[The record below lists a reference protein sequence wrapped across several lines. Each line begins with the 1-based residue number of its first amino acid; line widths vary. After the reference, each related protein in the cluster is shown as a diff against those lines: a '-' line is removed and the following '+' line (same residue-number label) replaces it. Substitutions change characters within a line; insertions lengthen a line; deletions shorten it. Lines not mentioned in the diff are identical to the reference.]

1 MLFKQNVH
9 RTSLAL
15 VIIPEIRFTGMHR
28 PPQFSSVPAKVC
40 IQAPVPVPDSDISLL
55 SFLRKQESINPTL
68 PELKS
73 PKCDSQPCIAHHSS
87 VPYRRKSVSR
97 LLCLYLTRI
106 FPYCRSCES
115 RNLSIQPCLSYPL
128 KYDLLKR
135 RVGIAHRLP
144 THTGESRYPVPFA
157 CT

>member
-1 MLFKQNVH
+1 
-9 RTSLAL
+9 
-15 VIIPEIRFTGMHR
+15 MHG

-115 RNLSIQPCLSYPL
+115 RNLSIQPCLSYHPRNAIHSHVSPTASQPIPAKAGIQSPL
-128 KYDLLKR
+128 
-135 RVGIAHRLP
+135 
-144 THTGESRYPVPFA
+144 PVPDSDISLLSFLRKQESINP
-157 CT
+157 TLPEL

>member
-15 VIIPEIRFTGMHR
+15 VIIPEIRFTGMHG

-73 PKCDSQPCIAHHSS
+73 PKCDSQPCIAH
-87 VPYRRKSVSR
+87 
-97 LLCLYLTRI
+97 
-106 FPYCRSCES
+106 
-115 RNLSIQPCLSYPL
+115 
-128 KYDLLKR
+128 
-135 RVGIAHRLP
+135 RLP
-144 THTGESRYPVPFA
+144 THTGESRYPLHLLHPMSMVGQASLPVQYQYMSTLSFLRKQES
-157 CT
+157 